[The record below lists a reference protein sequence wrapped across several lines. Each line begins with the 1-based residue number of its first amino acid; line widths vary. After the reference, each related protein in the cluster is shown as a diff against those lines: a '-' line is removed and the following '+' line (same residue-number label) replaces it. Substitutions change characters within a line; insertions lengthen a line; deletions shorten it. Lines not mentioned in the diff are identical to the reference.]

1 VDETRFRYA
10 YAVSK
15 RRRQGCGREP
25 KVAGS
30 SPGPSSALMAS
41 ARGGVDFILFL
52 ARACCC
58 CCCRCCSLSTMST
71 TACQPRRLDWDLATG
86 FICVCLSCTAYRV
99 SCIASRPALHVLRA
113 LSPGRLTTA
122 LTAYTDLPLPK
133 CTHPPTSP
141 LCLWQFQ
148 PQPRAPAVSSSRPS
162 PRLPAAIGIVSA
174 PVAVQCT
181 QSWWRRCAHHQHVP
195 VR

>member
-1 VDETRFRYA
+1 VDKTRFRYA
-10 YAVSK
+10 YAVPK

-41 ARGGVDFILFL
+41 ARGVDFILFL

-58 CCCRCCSLSTMST
+58 CCCSLSTT
-71 TACQPRRLDWDLATG
+71 AACQPQRPDWDLATG
-86 FICVCLSCTAYRV
+86 FICVCLSCTVYRV
-99 SCIASRPALHVLRA
+99 SCIVCRISTRAARAARPVPRASHNGADGPTRTCRCPSA
-113 LSPGRLTTA
+113 
-122 LTAYTDLPLPK
+122 
-133 CTHPPTSP
+133 THPRTQSALPV
-141 LCLWQFQ
+141 WQFQ
-148 PQPRAPAVSSSRPS
+148 PQPRAPAVSSSQPS
-162 PRLPAAIGIVSA
+162 PRPPAAIGIVSG

-181 QSWWRRCAHHQHVP
+181 QSWWRWCAHHQYNYVP